1 MFDRRPSIAGRAF
14 VAGIC
19 LLCVAAAA
27 TASAAPAL
35 IGSMAPDFALKGVD
49 GLNRRLSEYRGRVVL
64 INFYAR
70 WAGDSRAE
78 MPVLNHLDA
87 TYRRAGLVVLG
98 VSVDE
103 DRERASEFAT
113 GMHVSYPI
121 LLDTGP
127 RIGSA
132 YAIERMPMT
141 VLIDRSGIVRF
152 VKVGYERDDYRTF
165 VAEIRALL
173 RE

>member
-1 MFDRRPSIAGRAF
+1 MAGRAF

-19 LLCVAAAA
+19 LLCLAAAA
-27 TASAAPAL
+27 PAPAAQAL
-35 IGSMAPDFALKGVD
+35 IGSVAPDFALKGVD

-70 WAGDSRAE
+70 WAGDSRVE
-78 MPVLNHLDA
+78 MPALDHLDA

-103 DRERASEFAT
+103 DLERAREFAI
-113 GMHVSYPI
+113 GMHVAYPV
-121 LLDTGP
+121 LLDGGP